1 MQMRFMHSQMSS
13 IYGYFGDDV
22 YICISSTKGN
32 LVQILAYVQFY
43 KSENLCVMENL
54 PFVHTQTFRMK
65 SMQSCT
71 HKAPDVSQKSGL
83 AGFLVLLCCYNS

>member
-1 MQMRFMHSQMSS
+1 MVILGVMCR
-13 IYGYFGDDV
+13 D
-22 YICISSTKGN
+22 ISSTKGRFLHMYSFIN
-32 LVQILAYVQFY
+32 QKTSVL
-43 KSENLCVMENL
+43 MENL

-83 AGFLVLLCCYNS
+83 AGFLVLRCCYNS